1 MTPTRTLLACAA
13 ALLDQG
19 RTVDRLSRPL
29 TAAALIVMLVYPAA
43 IGSPPITLIA
53 SVIVIALAG
62 LVESYFAIRV
72 SFDAALFRQ
81 LASAPEPPDFG
92 EMDESLSD
100 LGLLPLAKRGRPL
113 SARIAGA
120 RQLMRLQIL
129 ALLVQVVSAGG
140 GGLALIWR

>member
-29 TAAALIVMLVYPAA
+29 TAAALIGMLVYAAA
-43 IGSPPITLIA
+43 IGSPPFTLIA
-53 SVIVIALAG
+53 SAIVIALAG
-62 LVESYFAIRV
+62 FAELYFAIRV

-81 LASAPEPPDFG
+81 LASAPAPPDFG
-92 EMDESLSD
+92 EMDQSLTD
-100 LGLLPLAKRGRPL
+100 LGLLPAAKRGRPL
-113 SARIAGA
+113 DVRIAGA

-129 ALLVQVVSAGG
+129 ALLVQVLSVAGG
-140 GGLALIWR
+140 GFALMRR